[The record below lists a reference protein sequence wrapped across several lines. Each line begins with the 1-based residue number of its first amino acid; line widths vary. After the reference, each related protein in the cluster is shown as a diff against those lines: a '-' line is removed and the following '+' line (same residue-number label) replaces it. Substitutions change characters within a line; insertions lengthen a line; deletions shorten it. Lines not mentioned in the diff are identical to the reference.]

1 MTVTPDKTWSL
12 KGFPVERHGWREM
25 QPCQLQ
31 KGPNQSGEVKW
42 RSRYA
47 SSVKLL
53 EILSHVSAMLSSMM
67 RCDCFEACS
76 AKRRHSA
83 AF

>member
-42 RSRYA
+42 RSQLR
-47 SSVKLL
+47 
-53 EILSHVSAMLSSMM
+53 E
-67 RCDCFEACS
+67 FG
-76 AKRRHSA
+76 
-83 AF
+83 